1 MEAGERL
8 SAIAGDHPLFLLLF
22 VIANLKQV
30 YPVFSQDIDINPLKM
45 SIITFP
51 ID

>member
-1 MEAGERL
+1 MGAGERL
-8 SAIAGDHPLFLLLF
+8 SAIAGDHPLFVLLF
-22 VIANLKQV
+22 VIADLKQI
-30 YPVFSQDIDINPLKM
+30 YPEFSQDVDINPLQI